1 MGIGPVE
8 YLVVKFPGSRFTG
21 EIVPALDDLVK
32 SGTIRIIDLA
42 FVTKDADG
50 NIDAVEMENT
60 DSDVFQAF
68 ESIAEEHG
76 GMLNEA
82 DLMAAGEELESGSSA
97 ALLVWEDVWAT
108 RFVDALEKAHAEL
121 VTIQRIPRDIV
132 MAALEFA
139 EAEKAGATA

>member
-21 EIVPALDDLVK
+21 EIAPALDDLVK
-32 SGTIRIIDLA
+32 SGIVRVIDLA

-50 NIDAVEMENT
+50 NVASVEMENV

-68 ESIAEEHG
+68 ERIAGERG
-76 GMLNEA
+76 GLLNEE
-82 DLMAAGEELESGSSA
+82 DLRAAGDELEPGSSA
-97 ALLVWEDVWAT
+97 ALLVWEDVWAA
-108 RFVDALEKAHAEL
+108 RFAQALENAGAEL

-132 MAALEFA
+132 KAALEFA
-139 EAEKAGATA
+139 EAERVATTT